1 MQRDHRAEARPYQQK
16 GIILQCDSISPELR
30 MESEG
35 CEEEMVPWKGSG
47 PESRGRAQPAA
58 GHQAGPPG
66 TPARVLSSS
75 EIFYCCTVL

>member
-35 CEEEMVPWKGSG
+35 CEEEMVPWKGS
-47 PESRGRAQPAA
+47 
-58 GHQAGPPG
+58 
-66 TPARVLSSS
+66 
-75 EIFYCCTVL
+75 